1 VYQIT
6 TFHLGPDGRRASAS
20 SESADRGEFNAAELT
35 VLLNAFTEIDPVENE
50 ELDPHIL
57 AVGRAAKLIIRT
69 TRGRLQVYDGKDHAA
84 PAVEMT
90 AAAILERLDLAPEGA
105 TPLPQQP
112 EGSQPPPTAP
122 HRGIAFAMLLVGL
135 ALNGY
140 ILYSV
145 FYVESVNKKPDVKLI
160 TDADELKGKQAS
172 LTGTYATGGRTGD
185 RVIEVSAGGQ
195 IRFYELGAKGP
206 INDSQDTYRIGR
218 HDGLL
223 CLSTPDSGVVDLV
236 GDTLVYY
243 RDVYQKRRPSP
254 KE

>member
-1 VYQIT
+1 MYQVT

-20 SESADRGEFNAAELT
+20 SESADRGEFTADELT
-35 VLLNAFTEIDPVENE
+35 VLLDAFTEIDPVDNE
-50 ELDPHIL
+50 DLDPHIL
-57 AVGRAAKLIIRT
+57 VTGRGAKLIIRT
-69 TRGRLQVYDGKDHAA
+69 SRGRLQVYDGKDHAA

-90 AAAILERLDLAPEGA
+90 VPSILDRLNQAPEGGTSA
-105 TPLPQQP
+105 PVPGAGEQP
-112 EGSQPPPTAP
+112 APTAP

-160 TDADELKGKQAS
+160 TDASETKSRQAV
-172 LTGTYATGGRTGD
+172 LAGTFATGNRTGD
-185 RVIEVSAGGQ
+185 RVIEVGASGQ
-195 IRFYELGAKGP
+195 IRFYEIGLKGP
-206 INDSQDTYRIGR
+206 INDFADTYRIGR

-223 CLSTPDSGVVDLV
+223 CLSTPDNGVVDLI

-243 RDVYQKRRPSP
+243 KDVYTKRRPLP

>member
-1 VYQIT
+1 MYQIT

-20 SESADRGEFNAAELT
+20 SESADRGEFSAAELT
-35 VLLNAFTEIDPVENE
+35 VLLDAFTEIDPVDNE

-57 AVGRAAKLIIRT
+57 ATGRVAKVIIRT
-69 TRGRLQVYDGKDHAA
+69 SRGRLQVYDGRDHSA

-90 AAAILERLDLAPEGA
+90 VPAILARLDQVPESASPIPTEEGA
-105 TPLPQQP
+105 
-112 EGSQPPPTAP
+112 SQPPPTAP

-160 TDADELKGKQAS
+160 TDSDELKSRQAV
-172 LTGTYATGGRTGD
+172 LTGVYATGSRTGD
-185 RVIEVSAGGQ
+185 RVIDVGAGGQ
-195 IRFYELGAKGP
+195 IRFYEIGLKGP
-206 INDSQDTYRIGR
+206 INDTTDTYRIGR
-218 HDGLL
+218 HDGVL

-243 RDVYQKRRPSP
+243 KDVYQKRRPST

>member
-1 VYQIT
+1 MYNVT

-35 VLLNAFTEIDPVENE
+35 VLLDAFTEIDPVDNE

-57 AVGRAAKLIIRT
+57 AAGRVAKLIIRT
-69 TRGRLQVYDGKDHAA
+69 SRGRLQVYDGRDHAA

-90 AAAILERLDLAPEGA
+90 VPAILERLDQLPESVS
-105 TPLPQQP
+105 PLPADA
-112 EGSQPPPTAP
+112 EAGQPPPTAP

-160 TDADELKGKQAS
+160 TDSDELKTRQGVLA
-172 LTGTYATGGRTGD
+172 GVYATGGRVGD
-185 RVIEVSAGGQ
+185 RVIEVSPTGN
-195 IRFYELGAKGP
+195 IRFYEIGAKGP
-206 INDSQDTYRIGR
+206 INDTTDTYRMGR

-223 CLSTPDSGVVDLV
+223 CLSTPGSGVVDLV
-236 GDTLVYY
+236 GETLVYFK
-243 RDVYQKRRPSP
+243 DVYQKRRPSP